1 MTRIHEWKL
10 FEQQARE
17 IFAKNPDACRFS
29 LKQSTRT
36 SDKDGEPRQRI
47 TVILRVTDDKTTIT
61 YETNERFAVKRMSSL
76 MRWFTVKM
84 ASTPAEATSD
94 ETALHKKLSES

>member
-36 SDKDGEPRQRI
+36 NDKDGVPRKRI
-47 TVILRVTDDKTTIT
+47 IVILRVTDDKRTIT

-84 ASTPAEATSD
+84 ASTPVEAIRD
-94 ETALHKKLSES
+94 ETSLLQKLIE